1 MPGNGQALVWSSA
14 VNKWVPGTVASGGS
28 GGSTGS
34 VQVSKN
40 SYTSSAGQTQFSL
53 STMPSNINSVNVFV
67 NSIYQTAGSYT
78 LAGSTVTLT
87 TVPATG
93 SVVELV
99 VVSGAT
105 GVSGARVTSADAPPS
120 DPYNGD
126 LWFNSTIGQLL
137 IYYNGFW
144 IQPIT
149 GDTGPTGYTGSIG
162 GYGYS
167 GSIGYVGSKGE
178 SSFTFSSTAPS
189 NPVIG
194 DRWLDSVTMAETVW
208 TNDGDSNQWVE
219 VAGTGFLGQT
229 GYVGSTG
236 ALGYTGST
244 GAGFVGSAGY
254 TGSVGFVGSV
264 GYAGSTGFTGSVGYT
279 GSAGF
284 VGSVGYAGSTGYTGS
299 VGIGYAGSAG
309 FVGSVGYVG
318 SASTAVGY
326 TGSRGI
332 DGVIGYNGSTGY
344 TGSASTV
351 AGYAGSRGQDGV
363 IGYNGSTGY
372 SGSIGYTGSSAAFP
386 SQTGN
391 SGRYLTTD
399 GTTVSWASVVTVSN
413 TTPATT
419 VPGALWLD
427 SDELKLS
434 AYLGGSWL
442 DVSGPAGYTGSA
454 STAVGYTG
462 SIGVGYT
469 GSVGIGYAGSA
480 GSNGFTGSAGSNG
493 SNGYTGSV
501 GSGYNGSMGYTGSI
515 GVGYTGSA
523 GAGGSPGGSNTQIQY
538 NNSGSFAGNA
548 NLTFNGTGITVGN
561 VNVNSATAPTNGIFL
576 NSTASSGL
584 SFKNAGA
591 SGNGGTIIQT
601 YYGMANIGAS
611 TNSVPNSPIQFFGF
625 GNDVAPQISS
635 STAAGNPSYYFTGNG
650 HSLIDQPAVMYIHG
664 GSRGDNTD
672 YTAPEENGVLFVNHT
687 SARGGNVARG
697 KNGIFVKNSSPG
709 LYGAK
714 NGIKVV
720 SDSYQSEIHGVYSL
734 VRPGDPN
741 GGGAP
746 AAFYAQTDNSNT
758 IYDNCTPICVYMD
771 NAPSDNFAKNNGN
784 GPLMISL
791 DRRSGATSYQAVRFC
806 RNSAGNIVGTI
817 TTTSSATAY
826 STSSDYRLKDNPQ
839 PLSGSGAFIDALQP
853 KTWTWKIDGRRGV
866 GFIAHEVQEVS
877 PDSVH
882 GAKDAVDN
890 QDNPVIQAMEYGSA
904 EFIANIVA
912 ELQSLRTRVAELESK
927 LT

>member
-1 MPGNGQALVWSSA
+1 MAQNFPSNPIVG
-14 VNKWVPGTVASGGS
+14 
-28 GGSTGS
+28 
-34 VQVSKN
+34 N
-40 SYTSSAGQTQFSL
+40 SYT
-53 STMPSNINSVNVFV
+53 VN
-67 NSIYQTAGSYT
+67 NESWTYDGSGWTRATTAT
-78 LAGSTVTLT
+78 
-87 TVPATG
+87 
-93 SVVELV
+93 
-99 VVSGAT
+99 
-105 GVSGARVTSADAPPS
+105 ADAILP
-120 DPYNGD
+120 
-126 LWFNSTIGQLL
+126 
-137 IYYNGFW
+137 
-144 IQPIT
+144 
-149 GDTGPTGYTGSIG
+149 
-162 GYGYS
+162 
-167 GSIGYVGSKGE
+167 
-178 SSFTFSSTAPS
+178 A
-189 NPVIG
+189 
-194 DRWLDSVTMAETVW
+194 
-208 TNDGDSNQWVE
+208 
-219 VAGTGFLGQT
+219 
-229 GYVGSTG
+229 
-236 ALGYTGST
+236 
-244 GAGFVGSAGY
+244 
-254 TGSVGFVGSV
+254 
-264 GYAGSTGFTGSVGYT
+264 
-279 GSAGF
+279 
-284 VGSVGYAGSTGYTGS
+284 
-299 VGIGYAGSAG
+299 
-309 FVGSVGYVG
+309 
-318 SASTAVGY
+318 
-326 TGSRGI
+326 
-332 DGVIGYNGSTGY
+332 
-344 TGSASTV
+344 
-351 AGYAGSRGQDGV
+351 
-363 IGYNGSTGY
+363 
-372 SGSIGYTGSSAAFP
+372 
-386 SQTGN
+386 QTGN

-399 GTTVSWASVVTVSN
+399 GTSASWGIGT
-413 TTPATT
+413 
-419 VPGALWLD
+419 
-427 SDELKLS
+427 
-434 AYLGGSWL
+434 
-442 DVSGPAGYTGSA
+442 AGYTGSTGA
-454 STAVGYTG
+454 GYTGSRGTDGVVGYNGSVGYTG
-462 SIGVGYT
+462 STGGVGYNGSTGGVGYT
-469 GSVGIGYAGSA
+469 GSV
-480 GSNGFTGSAGSNG
+480 GSNG

-501 GSGYNGSMGYTGSI
+501 GGVGYNGSTGGVGYTGSVGSNGSNGYTGSVGGQLYVMNNPGGAFVYTVDGFTGNYPTLTVIRGELIYFDLQNITSGHPLAFRLASGDTSAVPGMVNNNPAAGNYATTTLVAYRVPYDAPSQIVYQCIYHSSMI
-515 GVGYTGSA
+515 GYINVQDKKGFTGSA
-523 GAGGSPGGSNTQIQY
+523 GAGGSPGGSNTQVQY
-538 NNSGSFAGNA
+538 NNGGVFAGNA

-687 SARGGNVARG
+687 GARGGNVARG

-734 VRPGDPN
+734 VRPSDPN

-771 NAPSDNFAKNNGN
+771 NAPSDNFAKNNGS

-839 PLSGSGAFIDALQP
+839 PLSGSGTFIDALQP